1 MNTRGM
7 TRRHLTATDSPRPG
21 FTTRITYRIG
31 PEGPEP
37 QSVEVTGGDGYSV
50 TGQILREVPV
60 AQLIRKAVY
69 DQNQQWTQVDP
80 AEVLRMEIPP
90 EVPEAGRNL
99 ARLRAIQGVY
109 EDAAAQG
116 RPPAKAVAD
125 ALGVSIAT
133 AGRRIRES
141 KEQLGWG

>member
-1 MNTRGM
+1 MANRTFE
-7 TRRHLTATDSPRPG
+7 AADSPRPG
-21 FTTRITYRIG
+21 YTTRITFELG
-31 PEGPEP
+31 PDGPIP
-37 QSVEVTGGDGYSV
+37 LRVEVLGDASRKV

-60 AQLIRKAVY
+60 TQLMRRALHEQK
-69 DQNQQWTQVDP
+69 QQWTKVDP
-80 AEVLRMEIPP
+80 VEVLRMTIPSD
-90 EVPEAGRNL
+90 VPEESREL
-99 ARLRAIQGVY
+99 AYLRAIRDVY
-109 EDAAAQG
+109 EDAAADG